1 MFAFYIILIYKENF
15 LISIFFFSFKKRY
28 AMKICVVPDANAIRR
43 FYIFMKM
50 RHEFVR
56 ALTGLLFMLIE
67 KAT

>member
-1 MFAFYIILIYKENF
+1 
-15 LISIFFFSFKKRY
+15 
-28 AMKICVVPDANAIRR
+28 MKICVVPDANAIRR